1 MIVKIVTL
9 ENVLIDKEV
18 KSVVVPG
25 KSGKFEMLNNHAS
38 IVSLLTQGN
47 IQVTDLDNKIENFN
61 ITGGSVE
68 MSDNNILILA
78 DTE

>member
-9 ENVLIDKEV
+9 ESVLIDREV

-25 KSGKFEMLNNHAS
+25 KSGRFEMLNNHAS
-38 IVSLLTQGN
+38 IVSILTQGN
-47 IQVTDLDNKIENFN
+47 IQVTDLNNQIENFN

>member
-9 ENVLIDKEV
+9 ESVLIDREV

-25 KSGKFEMLNNHAS
+25 KSGRFEMLNNHAS

-47 IQVTDLDNKIENFN
+47 IQVTDLNNKIENFN

-68 MSDNNILILA
+68 MSENNILILA

>member
-9 ENVLIDKEV
+9 ESVLIDREV

-25 KSGKFEMLNNHAS
+25 KSGSFEMLNNHAS

-47 IQVTDLDNKIENFN
+47 IQVTDLNNKIENFN

>member
-61 ITGGSVE
+61 IAGGSVE

>member
-9 ENVLIDKEV
+9 ESVLIDREV

-25 KSGKFEMLNNHAS
+25 KSGRFEMLNNHAS

-47 IQVTDLDNKIENFN
+47 IQVTDLNNQIENFN

>member
-9 ENVLIDKEV
+9 ESVLIDREV

-25 KSGKFEMLNNHAS
+25 KSGRFEMLNNHAS

-47 IQVTDLDNKIENFN
+47 IQVTDLNNKIENFN

>member
-9 ENVLIDKEV
+9 ESVLIDREV

-25 KSGKFEMLNNHAS
+25 KSGRFEMLNNHAS
-38 IVSLLTQGN
+38 IVSILTQGN
-47 IQVTDLDNKIENFN
+47 IQVTDLNNKIENFN

>member
-9 ENVLIDKEV
+9 ESVLIDREV

-25 KSGKFEMLNNHAS
+25 KNGRFEMLNNHAS

-47 IQVTDLDNKIENFN
+47 IQVTDLNNKIENFN

>member
-47 IQVTDLDNKIENFN
+47 IQVTNLDNKIENFN